1 MKKNNKLFSLYRMK
15 WVFALSTIVI
25 IGSVMCFG
33 LITFLFFD
41 LDYTSAIY
49 MLGMILPMTFVIGSC
64 IFFILKGMEK
74 RLNPL
79 LSALENVSN
88 GELNVE
94 LDVRE
99 AGEYEKIYIGFNNMV
114 EELKRTKVEIQNFI
128 NEFAHEF
135 KTPITSISGFADYLY
150 ETGNGIES
158 EERMKYLKMISEQSY
173 RLSNLS
179 QNSLLLS
186 KVESCQIITDKETFS
201 LSEQLKSCAIL
212 LLKQIEEKSITL
224 NIPEDMAIEY
234 YGNEELMAQ
243 VWINLLT
250 NAIKFTPVNG
260 EITIT
265 EKDSKNEVQIS
276 ISDNGIGMSEETITH
291 VFEKYYQNDSVSFV
305 KGNGIGLAITK
316 RIVDLCGGTIKIDS
330 KLNEGRTFTVILPK

>member
-41 LDYTSAIY
+41 IDYTSAIY

-330 KLNEGRTFTVILPK
+330 KLNEGSTFTVILPK

>member
-15 WVFALSTIVI
+15 WVFALSTIVV

-33 LITFLFFD
+33 FITFLFLG

-49 MLGMILPMTFVIGSC
+49 MLGMILPMELVVGGC

-74 RLNPL
+74 KLTPL

-88 GELNVE
+88 GELDVK

-114 EELKRTKVEIQNFI
+114 EELKRTKTEMQNFI
-128 NEFAHEF
+128 NEFTHEF

-158 EERMKYLKMISEQSY
+158 EERMQYLKMISEQSY
-173 RLSNLS
+173 RLSKLS

-212 LLKQIEEKSITL
+212 LLKQIEEKNITL
-224 NIPEDMAIEY
+224 NIPEDIKVEY
-234 YGNEELMAQ
+234 YGNEELMEQ

-250 NAIKFTPVNG
+250 NAIKFTPVKG

-316 RIVDLCGGTIKIDS
+316 RIVDLCGGIIKIDS
-330 KLNEGRTFTVILPK
+330 KLNEGSTFTVILPK

>member
-41 LDYTSAIY
+41 IDYTSAIY
-49 MLGMILPMTFVIGSC
+49 MLGMILPMTFGIGSC

-330 KLNEGRTFTVILPK
+330 KLNEGSTFTVILPK

>member
-330 KLNEGRTFTVILPK
+330 KLNEGSTFTVILPK